1 MFYCNFIM
9 RGAQRKEQRSS
20 LEKENRKGKEILFK

>member
-9 RGAQRKEQRSS
+9 RGAQREEQKSC
-20 LEKENRKGKEILFK
+20 LEKENIRGKEILFK